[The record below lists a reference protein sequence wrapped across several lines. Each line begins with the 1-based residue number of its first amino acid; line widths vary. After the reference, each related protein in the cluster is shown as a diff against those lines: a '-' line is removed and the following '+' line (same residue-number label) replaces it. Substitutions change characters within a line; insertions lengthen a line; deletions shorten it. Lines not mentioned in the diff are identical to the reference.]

1 MRRYNYCCH
10 VIHHERT
17 VFQRQS
23 STPLRVMIALLMVV
37 VVTITGC
44 SGTIVDQIESLRGT
58 RTEELRDQVR
68 NDRERQSLL
77 VFVHGFNSSKDSA
90 WGSFPDLLMK
100 DPDFADF
107 NIHRFGYPTNRCRQ
121 VSDIRNQGEFLASYL
136 SSILAG
142 EHPRYR
148 QIALVGHSMGGLVI
162 LHALLKLERDNY
174 PMLKKTDLKVLT
186 FGTPFLGVQNTES
199 LLLICSNR
207 QVNDMT
213 ALNDTLGELGR
224 EWTQRFNQGA
234 GQGMRDTPQ
243 VPLYAFRGTEDRF
256 VSAISACGHTLSS
269 CESVDGDH
277 NSIVK
282 PSNPNHLAYQKLKQ
296 VVTRGRVSATPKGKV
311 GIWVAKLTGDDPSF
325 AAQRSIARSLEFFI
339 SREEAQ
345 LQDIVE
351 VRELPGEITGSSFK
365 EKENEVRRLA
375 QAQHASIVVWGDITK
390 LAGVEQFHSRV
401 TLVRPLY
408 IPSPATALLAP
419 LTQAADRQHV
429 SSPPE
434 TVSVTPDS
442 IKEPL
447 QLARF
452 LVAVTFMEQRRW
464 PEAAAQLEKF
474 IGSGSAIT
482 VTPADA
488 YVYAGFAY
496 YSMSTYSGVAKF
508 LSKAIDLYEKAIAG
522 YIKNNDWDRSALVY
536 NNISLI
542 HLALVRR
549 GIGPE
554 VNLARTVEVLKEA
567 QHLCEKQSNPNVYAF
582 VLNNLGLT
590 HYILA
595 ERGQSLDVNV
605 RESIDSLTR
614 AMGLFQEQ
622 ENWAG
627 YAVSQTNIG
636 LTYQLMAQRGM
647 EPAENLSRSV
657 VALTEAVRIA
667 KAQNTGAEYPTALNN
682 LSLAFLAL
690 AERGIEPEPNLNRSV
705 DTLKEASRFSK
716 THEDIPT
723 YALVQ
728 ANLGMVYL
736 HEAQRGRAT
745 QQNLHRSIES
755 LTEAMSLFKDQE
767 NWADYAVILSNL
779 GLTYQTAAEAGLEV
793 KTNIVRSIDAFA
805 EAAKLLMGQR
815 NMAAYAIVQTSHG
828 GALRIQADYGWG
840 TEESLGQ
847 SVRLLLEAAE
857 LFKQQS
863 DEGNYAGAQNQLG
876 MVFQALANRGIES
889 EANFSKSEAALLEAA
904 RLFEKQGNLANY
916 AVARSNLG
924 LTHQSLALYGIESE
938 ANFKQSAEALEEAAN
953 LWKKL
958 GSWADYALANNN
970 LGVLYRHMTVFQIS
984 PEENFSRS
992 LKALTEAA
1000 QVHPNAENWPRYA
1013 DVQKNLGMT
1022 YRLGAMQGIMPQ
1034 KNLRHSVKPLM
1045 DASALFKKQ
1054 GNMISYAMAKNE
1066 LALSCISLAL
1076 DKEAAEEN
1084 LALATEALEE
1094 SARILEKESKL
1105 TDYALVK
1112 GNLGVAYRI
1121 LAEQQVSPDATLVRS
1136 AETLNDALLL
1146 LKEQSVWDKYAEF
1159 LVELGRTHESSVAR
1173 GMTDRIHEQA
1183 ARAAYEEA
1191 VSVCRERSIRGDL
1204 VDAASSRLKVL
1215 KRD

>member
-1 MRRYNYCCH
+1 MPRYNYCCD
-10 VIHHERT
+10 VTRRGRT
-17 VFQRQS
+17 VSQTQS
-23 STPLRVMIALLMVV
+23 STPIQLIFALVICVLANMI
-37 VVTITGC
+37 GC

-68 NDRERQSLL
+68 NDPERQSLL

-90 WGSFPDLLMK
+90 WGRFPDLLMS

-136 SSILAG
+136 SSILTG
-142 EHPRYR
+142 ERPRYR
-148 QIALVGHSMGGLVI
+148 QVVLVGHSMGGLVI

-186 FGTPFLGVQNTES
+186 FGTPFLGVQNTDG
-199 LLLICSNR
+199 LLLICPNR
-207 QVNDMT
+207 QVKDMT
-213 ALNDTLGELGR
+213 ALNDTLGILGR
-224 EWTQRFNQGA
+224 EWTQRFNQGS
-234 GQGMRDTPQ
+234 GLGMRDTPQ

-256 VSAISACGHTLSS
+256 VSATSACGHTLSS

-277 NSIVK
+277 DSIVK
-282 PSNPNHLAYQKLKQ
+282 PSSQNHLAYQKLKQ
-296 VVTRGRVSATPKGKV
+296 VVTRGRVSATPKGKA
-311 GIWVAKLTGDDPSF
+311 GIWVAKLTGDDASY

-345 LQDIVE
+345 LQDVVE

-365 EKENEVRRLA
+365 EKESEVRRLA
-375 QAQHASIVVWGDITK
+375 QAQHASIVVWGDITR

-408 IPSPATALLAP
+408 LPSPATALLAP
-419 LTQAADRQHV
+419 LTQAADRQQV

-482 VTPADA
+482 VAPADA

-496 YSMSTYSGVAKF
+496 YSMSTYSGIAKF
-508 LSKAIDLYEKAIAG
+508 FNKAMDLYERAIAG
-522 YIKNNDWDRSALVY
+522 YQKYNDWDRSALVY

-549 GIGPE
+549 GISPE

-567 QHLCEKQSNPNVYAF
+567 QRLCEKQSNPNIYAF

-590 HYILA
+590 YYMLA
-595 ERGQSLDVNV
+595 ERGQGLDGNV
-605 RESIDSLTR
+605 HESIESLTR

-647 EPAENLSRSV
+647 EPEENLSRSV
-657 VALTEAVRIA
+657 VALTEAVRIV
-667 KAQNTGAEYPTALNN
+667 KAQDTGAEYPTALNN

-690 AERGIEPEPNLNRSV
+690 AQRGIEPETNLTRSV
-705 DTLKEASRFSK
+705 DALKEASRFSK
-716 THEDIPT
+716 AQKDVPT

-728 ANLGMVYL
+728 ANLGMAYL
-736 HEAQRGRAT
+736 HEAQRGMAT
-745 QQNLHRSIES
+745 QQNLHRAIES
-755 LTEAMSLFKDQE
+755 LTEAMSLFKDQD
-767 NWADYAVILSNL
+767 NWADYAVVLSNL
-779 GLTYQTAAEAGLEV
+779 GLTYQTAAEAGLEP
-793 KTNIVRSIDAFA
+793 KTNLVRSIDAFA
-805 EAAKLLMGQR
+805 EAAKLLMDQK

-828 GALRIQADYGWG
+828 GALRILADYGWG

-847 SVRLLLEAAE
+847 SVRMLLEAAD
-857 LFKQQS
+857 LLKLQS
-863 DEGNYAGAQNQLG
+863 DEGNYAGAQNQIG

-889 EANFSKSEAALLEAA
+889 ETNFGKSVGALVEAA
-904 RLFEKQGNLANY
+904 RLFEKQGNLPNY

-924 LTHQSLALYGIESE
+924 LTHQSLALYGIDSD
-938 ANFKQSAEALEEAAN
+938 ANFKRSAEDLEEATQ

-958 GSWADYALANNN
+958 GSWADFALANNT
-970 LGVLYRHMTVFQIS
+970 LGVLYRHMTVFKIS

-992 LKALTEAA
+992 LRALAEAA
-1000 QVHPNAENWPRYA
+1000 QLQRDAENWPRYA
-1013 DVQKNLGMT
+1013 EVQKNLGMT
-1022 YRLGAMQGIMPQ
+1022 YRLGAMQGIMPD
-1034 KNLRHSVKPLM
+1034 KNLRQSIKPLM
-1045 DASALFKKQ
+1045 DASSLFKEQ
-1054 GNMISYAMAKNE
+1054 GNWISYAMAKNE
-1066 LALSCISLAL
+1066 LALSCISLAFN
-1076 DKEAAEEN
+1076 KEAPEDN

-1094 SARILEKESKL
+1094 AARILKQESKL

-1121 LAEQQVSPDATLVRS
+1121 LAEQEISPDATFVRS
-1136 AETLNDALLL
+1136 ADTLNGALSL

-1159 LVELGRTHESSVAR
+1159 LVELGRTHESSAGR
-1173 GMTDRIHEQA
+1173 GTRDRIHEQA

-1191 VSVCRERSIRGDL
+1191 LSVGRERNIRGDL
-1204 VDAASSRLKVL
+1204 VDIASSRLKAL
-1215 KRD
+1215 ERE